1 MRILIVEDEFRLA
14 ELMENRLKKE
24 NYEIDISLDGEDGCY
39 KAMTNIYDLIILDI
53 MLPLKDGFS
62 ILKELKI
69 NKIDSKIIILT
80 AKNSLEDKLDGL
92 NNGAD
97 DYLTKPFHMEELVAR
112 VNNKLR
118 NNNTFNEN
126 NFLSYGDIKLDLKN
140 KVLKSINSN
149 EEIEVLYKEFLLL
162 ECLLKNGNQIV
173 SKEYLY
179 DNVWGMEND
188 LISNNLEVYIS
199 FIRKKL
205 KAIGSNINIKS
216 MRGFG
221 YKLEIENE
229 EIEK

>member
-118 NNNTFNEN
+118 KNNTFNEN

-199 FIRKKL
+199 FIRK
-205 KAIGSNINIKS
+205 N
-216 MRGFG
+216 
-221 YKLEIENE
+221 
-229 EIEK
+229 